1 MYTTHMITG
10 DVLVYYHMTTLYYS
24 SSCLSYSYPGVG
36 DSLQKDWNDDNF
48 VNDSLKKQEE
58 QTEKEED
65 ETTPLLTDSRYY
77 ANFNCIVQMI
87 LVVDAAGLQRVHVK
101 YQ

>member
-1 MYTTHMITG
+1 
-10 DVLVYYHMTTLYYS
+10 MTTLYYS

-36 DSLQKDWNDDNF
+36 DSLKKDWNDDNF
-48 VNDSLKKQEE
+48 ENDSLKKQEE

-87 LVVDAAGLQRVHVK
+87 LIVDAGFAESSCK

>member
-1 MYTTHMITG
+1 MITG
-10 DVLVYYHMTTLYYS
+10 DVLVYYHMTNLYYS

-36 DSLQKDWNDDNF
+36 DSLKKDWNDDNF
-48 VNDSLKKQEE
+48 ENDSLKKQEE
-58 QTEKEED
+58 QTEMEED
-65 ETTPLLTDSRYY
+65 ETTPLLTGSRYC

-87 LVVDAAGLQRVHVK
+87 LIVDVAGFSESSCK